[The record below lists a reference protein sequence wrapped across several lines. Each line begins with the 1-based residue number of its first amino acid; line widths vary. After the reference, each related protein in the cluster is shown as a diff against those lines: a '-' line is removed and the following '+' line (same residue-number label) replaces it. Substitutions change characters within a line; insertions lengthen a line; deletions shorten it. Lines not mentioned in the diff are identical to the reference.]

1 MPSIIEEH
9 EVDDVHANRNDHD
22 ESLWENIHMF
32 PPHLDGHSKSTS
44 KRSRQS
50 TQLIR
55 LTLRNL
61 DQLRPTANINP
72 STGRGLGLY
81 KQKFHNY
88 LGVVAREKI
97 PIVHNN
103 WKDGKFDV
111 PKALNAKKKVMS
123 VITTRWRQFKSSLT
137 TKFDPSVKYD
147 DLDPQTWEEFAASRK
162 TPNWQGIR
170 KKAQEIQ
177 KYNDCKHILSRRG
190 YDLLEK
196 KLMEEKMKKI

>member
-1 MPSIIEEH
+1 MHIILRYLQPTFLIWIFTIDYIYAIFSWCTLINLFYLH
-9 EVDDVHANRNDHD
+9 RVIWTPLR
-22 ESLWENIHMF
+22 F

-103 WKDGKFDV
+103 WKDV
-111 PKALNAKKKVMS
+111 PESLND
-123 VITTRWRQFKSSLT
+123 IIW
-137 TKFDPSVKYD
+137 D
-147 DLDPQTWEEFAASRK
+147 D
-162 TPNWQGIR
+162 
-170 KKAQEIQ
+170 
-177 KYNDCKHILSRRG
+177 ILVCPLNIHV
-190 YDLLEK
+190 YF
-196 KLMEEKMKKI
+196 IF